1 MMAAV
6 WCVNGLVQAFIWSP
20 MIRLMYEYYETET
33 RMKAC
38 VSLNSSVGGNH
49 GGLRPDGACDMAVGL
64 EGHVRSGGLGAAG
77 GLSILAP
84 GHEPGGT
91 VRGGIR
97 ETGTSD
103 RPDGAAEKKP
113 LRRLP

>member
-1 MMAAV
+1 
-6 WCVNGLVQAFIWSP
+6 
-20 MIRLMYEYYETET
+20 
-33 RMKAC
+33 
-38 VSLNSSVGGNH
+38 
-49 GGLRPDGACDMAVGL
+49 MAVGL

-97 ETGTSD
+97 GSRDLGQAGRGGREETFCGSFREMSVSWKSLLSPVGLSFSD
-103 RPDGAAEKKP
+103 DGSLRPGALKDSYHMGAD
-113 LRRLP
+113 LYQ

>member
-1 MMAAV
+1 
-6 WCVNGLVQAFIWSP
+6 

-38 VSLNSSVGGNH
+38 VSLNSSVPVGTMAAY
-49 GGLRPDGACDMAVGL
+49 GLTALDMAVGL
-64 EGHVRSGGLGAAG
+64 EGHVRSGRLSAAG
-77 GLSILAP
+77 SLSILAP

-97 ETGTSD
+97 GSRDLGQAGQGGREETFCGGFRKYIRQLEEPSD
-103 RPDGAAEKKP
+103 PVG
-113 LRRLP
+113 LSFF